1 MMSMQTSA
9 IQIAELAKR
18 TTLTVDAIR
27 FYEKRHLLPKATRAG
42 GGFRLYT
49 TDDIERLHSFGRCTG
64 LVSPCEKS
72 EN

>member
-27 FYEKRHLLPKATRAG
+27 FYEKRHLLP
-42 GGFRLYT
+42 
-49 TDDIERLHSFGRCTG
+49 
-64 LVSPCEKS
+64 
-72 EN
+72 